1 MMSDIPSTG
10 RMYFDDD
17 RLKPLEEKLRQFA
30 AMYLEKTGHRPVL
43 CLVSVEQ
50 VVERAEIDG
59 ITILPAR
66 HIRPNNFQLTHEI
79 DTD

>member
-1 MMSDIPSTG
+1 MMSDIPGTG

-30 AMYLEKTGHRPVL
+30 AMYLERTGHRPVL
-43 CLVSVEQ
+43 CLVSADQYAEKN
-50 VVERAEIDG
+50 EIDG
-59 ITILPAR
+59 ITVLPAR
-66 HIRPNNFQLTHEI
+66 HVRPNNFQLTHEV

>member
-1 MMSDIPSTG
+1 MSDMPISG

-30 AMYLEKTGHRPVL
+30 AMYQEKMGRRPVL
-43 CLVSVEQ
+43 CLVSLEQ
-50 VVERAEIDG
+50 YIEKNEIDG
-59 ITILPAR
+59 ITVLPAR
-66 HIRPNNFQLTHEI
+66 HIRPNNFQLTHEV